1 MQKEIETIG
10 ARGGPGSKK
19 HGEEAGARPGGL
31 PVRGAVA
38 RGDSTARA
46 HVAARA
52 GRQSGKQRGAGV
64 AHPLAVG

>member
-19 HGEEAGARPGGL
+19 HGEE
-31 PVRGAVA
+31 
-38 RGDSTARA
+38 ARA